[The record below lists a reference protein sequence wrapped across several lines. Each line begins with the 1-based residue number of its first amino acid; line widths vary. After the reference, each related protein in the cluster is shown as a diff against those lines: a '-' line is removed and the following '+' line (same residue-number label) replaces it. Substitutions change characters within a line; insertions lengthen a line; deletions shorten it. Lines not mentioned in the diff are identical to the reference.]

1 MTNSAPL
8 IKTKSAHQLSGA
20 QILVVDDN
28 HASRLVAKA
37 ILERE
42 GCVVSLANNGLSSV
56 TLATHNSFDLIL
68 MDIQM
73 PDISGMEATRRIK
86 TQSKSN
92 AATPIIAL
100 TAYSD
105 KEIQDEAHKV
115 GIVETLTKP
124 LRVGQMQSALSRLQG
139 QSESSTTPAAPLK
152 LVSPPRLNDIETLN
166 ISIIKPL
173 AETASPEM
181 LAKLYERF
189 NHSADSFLRTIEESE
204 KGLDKND
211 ANADALGELRK
222 AAHALKGAASS
233 VGFAKLSAQAARIQN
248 ANINELVTAYMP
260 LRDLVDEANTEL
272 ATYLARPKAD
282 P

>member
-1 MTNSAPL
+1 MTNSASL

-105 KEIQDEAHKV
+105 KEIQNEAHKV

-124 LRVGQMQSALSRLQG
+124 LRVGQIQSALNRLHG
-139 QSESSTTPAAPLK
+139 PRKLISENKPLK
-152 LVSPPRLNDIETLN
+152 LVTTPNLNDVEILN
-166 ISIIKPL
+166 MSIVKPL
-173 AETASPEM
+173 AGTAPVEM

-189 NHSADSFLRTIEESE
+189 NISAKSFLLTIEESARCIDENETDTEALE
-204 KGLDKND
+204 K
-211 ANADALGELRK
+211 LRK

-233 VGFAKLSAQAARIQN
+233 VGFAKLSAQAARVQN
-248 ANINELVTAYMP
+248 ANINELVMAYMA
-260 LRDLVDEANTEL
+260 LRDLLSEANTEL
-272 ATYLARPKAD
+272 ATYLARPKPAL
-282 P
+282 